1 MKTRRIESRFEQ
13 VMAPVFAL
21 LTMDNAQ
28 RIAAARVTPQIQRRL
43 TVLGKK
49 ANFGTLTETERA
61 ELEEMVDALDL
72 LAIFKAKARLMLIE
86 AERN

>member
-1 MKTRRIESRFEQ
+1 
-13 VMAPVFAL
+13 
-21 LTMDNAQ
+21 
-28 RIAAARVTPQIQRRL
+28 
-43 TVLGKK
+43 VLGKK